1 MKSVTTLQREWIKWL
16 LSSMGGREW
25 LNIHIASPMNLQR
38 LHRVTITKQYGG
50 TEEALLNFLR
60 KKFNE
65 DDDIKGLWMN
75 YKGE

>member
-1 MKSVTTLQREWIKWL
+1 MKEVTWLQREWIKWL

-60 KKFNE
+60 KRFYE
-65 DDDIKGLWMN
+65 DNYIKELWMN